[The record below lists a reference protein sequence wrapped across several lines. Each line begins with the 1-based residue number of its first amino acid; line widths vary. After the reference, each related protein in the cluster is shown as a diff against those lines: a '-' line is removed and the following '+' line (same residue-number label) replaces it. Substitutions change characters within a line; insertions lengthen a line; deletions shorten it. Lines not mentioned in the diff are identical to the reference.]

1 LRQKYRRGRST
12 TANAIID
19 WFIVSARE
27 DRISVPACS
36 RTAEIKT
43 VEELMKFRAMV
54 LIGLAASMSL
64 ASGCATKKYV
74 RNRVNERATP
84 IENRTGE
91 LEETSRRNTQDISRI
106 SRDVEDVRGRADRA
120 QQQADRAASAAEQAN
135 TRVTGVEQSVSDLRA
150 GLDKFTVQK
159 TVTVLFMVKKAE
171 LLPEAMAALDEL
183 ASQIKDR
190 NGFVLEIEGFAS
202 ADGTDELNDRL
213 SQARSEAV
221 RRYLADRH
229 SVPLHR
235 MFILGFGESR
245 PVADNSTL
253 DGRIQNRR
261 VQVRL
266 LTNNLVGQKG

>member
-1 LRQKYRRGRST
+1 
-12 TANAIID
+12 
-19 WFIVSARE
+19 
-27 DRISVPACS
+27 
-36 RTAEIKT
+36 
-43 VEELMKFRAMV
+43 MKVRAMV
-54 LIGLAASMSL
+54 LIGLAASLSL

-91 LEETSRRNTQDISRI
+91 LEETSRRNTQDISRV
-106 SRDVEDVRGRADRA
+106 SRDVEDVRGRADKA

-150 GLDKFTVQK
+150 GLDKFSVQK
-159 TVTVLFMVKKAE
+159 TVTVLFMVKKAD
-171 LLPEAMAALDEL
+171 LLPEAMSALDEL

-202 ADGTDELNDRL
+202 ADGADELNDRL

-229 SVPLHR
+229 NIPLHR
-235 MFILGFGESR
+235 MYMLGFGESR

-253 DGRIQNRR
+253 EGRIQNRR

-266 LTNNLVGQKG
+266 LTNNVVGQKG